1 MSENTLGAML
11 KEVARVEEKLVKG
24 YQNLL
29 EIKDVESGV
38 TPAEVVYQE
47 DKVRLLHYKPEVP
60 EVCPVPLLVV
70 YALVNR
76 QYMMDVEE
84 GLSLFR
90 KLLGKGIELYVID
103 WGYPTKIDKYLTMED
118 HILGYLDN
126 CVDLVRER
134 SGCDK
139 INVLGICQ
147 GGSFTVIY
155 SALFPEKIKNLAVMV
170 APIDFHAGRG
180 KGLLM
185 DWIPLLNPDLM
196 VDVMGTVPGEF
207 LNLGFLWLKPFQL
220 IIDKYVG
227 LTERLDNA
235 TALKSFLRMEKWIFD
250 SPDQAGET
258 FRKYVKEL
266 FRDNQL
272 IKGEFTLGGRKV
284 DLKNITMPV
293 LNMFGEQDHLV
304 PPECS
309 RPLSDLVSSQDVTTI
324 CYPVGHIG
332 MYVSSKAQKEMSPT
346 LAQWLLDRSA
356 KPTAPATEA
365 PKIAK
370 ADRKPKAAKRQKKRK
385 QKK

>member
-11 KEVARVEEKLVKG
+11 KEVARVEEKLLKG

-38 TPAEVVYQE
+38 TPAELVYQE
-47 DKVRLLHYKPEVP
+47 DKFKLLHYKPEGP
-60 EVCPVPLLVV
+60 DVCPVPLLVV

-118 HILGYLDN
+118 HILGYLNN
-126 CVDLVRER
+126 CVDLVRDR
-134 SGCDK
+134 SGMRQDQHAR
-139 INVLGICQ
+139 ICQ
-147 GGSFTVIY
+147 GGSFSVIY
-155 SALFPEKIKNLAVMV
+155 AALFPEKVKNLAVMV

-207 LNLGFLWLKPFQL
+207 LNLGFLWLKPFAL

-227 LTERLDNA
+227 LAERLDNA

-266 FRDNQL
+266 FRTTSSSRGSSPRGT
-272 IKGEFTLGGRKV
+272 KG
-284 DLKNITMPV
+284 
-293 LNMFGEQDHLV
+293 
-304 PPECS
+304 
-309 RPLSDLVSSQDVTTI
+309 RPQEHHHAGSQHV
-324 CYPVGHIG
+324 
-332 MYVSSKAQKEMSPT
+332 
-346 LAQWLLDRSA
+346 R
-356 KPTAPATEA
+356 
-365 PKIAK
+365 
-370 ADRKPKAAKRQKKRK
+370 
-385 QKK
+385 